1 MNIHGQVFV
10 WVSVFNSFWF
20 ILRDGIASSYSNLCW
35 TCWRTFKLLHGHW
48 TFTFSSTIYEGSS
61 FLTSSLKLVI
71 SLYFYNLLES
81 FSCPRNHICWREYS
95 FLHWIFWTC
104 FWKSVEHRYMVLWV
118 LNSKFHFIGVYVYL
132 MSVTH
137 YFDCSVSKSESVS
150 HLTLFLFLLFFWK
163 CFSYSGSPMIPH
175 EL

>member
-1 MNIHGQVFV
+1 MDKYLFEYLFLILFGLYWEMGLLAHIVIFV
-10 WVSVFNSFWF
+10 EHVEEHLNFFTV
-20 ILRDGIASSYSNLCW
+20 
-35 TCWRTFKLLHGHW
+35 TEP
-48 TFTFSSTIYEGSS
+48 FTFSTTIYEGSS